1 MRFSIIIPAYN
12 EEECIVETLKKNLR
26 VINRQNDEIV
36 LVNDG
41 SINRTEALA
50 KRFARKNPAIK
61 VLTIKHQGK
70 YSALNKGIEEAT
82 GDFIVCTDA
91 DSFLAENSLQRIE
104 EIFSENSDVSAIVG
118 LVVPVKKG
126 FLSEMQTVEYLFEQK
141 ILRTAQAKYKNVVGI
156 PGPLFIFRRK
166 DKDKLAGDEGVFNKS
181 VVEDF
186 ELSIRMNERG
196 LKILPVEEIFAYTMT
211 PANCGDLRRQRLRWF
226 GGTLYETLRFK
237 AWKYNFFYGLNI
249 LCMSIGLPYFITC
262 VILFAIG
269 SFLMPLYYITV
280 GGLFF
285 AVTSLILSAIYMI
298 STGTKNIVI
307 WLMFP
312 FYLFLISLF
321 RLEALLRVVA
331 RRKIGWM

>member
-1 MRFSIIIPAYN
+1 MHNRNAQ
-12 EEECIVETLKKNLR
+12 KNLR
-26 VINRQNDEIV
+26 VIDRQKDEII

-41 SINRTEALA
+41 SIDRTEALA
-50 KRFARKNPAIK
+50 KGFARKNPVVK
-61 VLTIKHQGK
+61 VLTIKHRGK
-70 YSALNKGIEEAT
+70 CSALNKGIEEAT

-91 DSFLAENSLQRIE
+91 DSFLAENVLQRIE
-104 EIFSENSDVSAIVG
+104 EIFSENSDASAIVG

-126 FLSEMQTVEYLFEQK
+126 FLSEMQRVEYLFEQK
-141 ILRTAQAKYKNVVGI
+141 ILRTAQYKCKNVVGI

-186 ELSIRMNERG
+186 ELSIRMNKRG

-211 PANCGDLRRQRLRWF
+211 PTNCGALRRQRIRWF
-226 GGTLYETLRFK
+226 AGPLYETLRYK

-249 LCMSIGLPYFITC
+249 LSMSIGLPYFVTC

-269 SFLMPLYYITV
+269 SFLMPLYYVTV

-285 AVTSLILSAIYMI
+285 AVIGLILSAIYMI
-298 STGTKNIVI
+298 STGTKNVVI

-321 RLEALLRVVA
+321 RLEALFRVVTK
-331 RRKIGWM
+331 RKFGWM